1 MAHSGIEFQEPLTSP
16 GVKLDEKM
24 SICSSTPQDQAGI
37 QIPACWRVILETE
50 NDLHE
55 PNEQFV
61 ERLSLYERKQILLLN
76 NLTTESTMYALK
88 MLNRRTCVSNQ
99 DEKQGKSERSRTK
112 SKLTSK
118 YGVTRRDREPS
129 RLQCKKVIKVF
140 KKSKSCRR
148 CIKHFIMYNTPHSFA
163 MRSFLSID
171 FRRYVAT
178 RLCKSS
184 PVGLII

>member
-1 MAHSGIEFQEPLTSP
+1 M
-16 GVKLDEKM
+16 
-24 SICSSTPQDQAGI
+24 
-37 QIPACWRVILETE
+37 
-50 NDLHE
+50 
-55 PNEQFV
+55 
-61 ERLSLYERKQILLLN
+61 
-76 NLTTESTMYALK
+76 
-88 MLNRRTCVSNQ
+88 SNQ
-99 DEKQGKSERSRTK
+99 DEKQWLEELSFNESGKSERSRTK

-118 YGVTRRDREPS
+118 YGVTCRDREPS

-148 CIKHFIMYNTPHSFA
+148 CIKHFIMYNTPHSSA
-163 MRSFLSID
+163 SRSFLSID

>member
-1 MAHSGIEFQEPLTSP
+1 MLFF
-16 GVKLDEKM
+16 
-24 SICSSTPQDQAGI
+24 
-37 QIPACWRVILETE
+37 E
-50 NDLHE
+50 NLYE
-55 PNEQFV
+55 RSEQFV

-99 DEKQGKSERSRTK
+99 DEKQRLEELSFNESGKLERSRTK

-129 RLQCKKVIKVF
+129 RLQCKKVIKMF

-148 CIKHFIMYNTPHSFA
+148 CIKHYIVYNTPHSSA

-178 RLCKSS
+178 RLCQSS
-184 PVGLII
+184 PVRKRTLSTYLF

>member
-1 MAHSGIEFQEPLTSP
+1 MAHSRIEFQEPLTRP

-24 SICSSTPQDQAGI
+24 SICSSTPQDHGGYTNSSL
-37 QIPACWRVILETE
+37 LESDLRERKCHAMLFLE
-50 NDLHE
+50 NLYE

-99 DEKQGKSERSRTK
+99 DEKQRLEELSFNESGKSERSRTK
-112 SKLTSK
+112 SNLTSK

-129 RLQCKKVIKVF
+129 RLQCKKVIKMF
-140 KKSKSCRR
+140 KKSKS
-148 CIKHFIMYNTPHSFA
+148 
-163 MRSFLSID
+163 
-171 FRRYVAT
+171 
-178 RLCKSS
+178 
-184 PVGLII
+184 

>member
-1 MAHSGIEFQEPLTSP
+1 MLFFESLY
-16 GVKLDEKM
+16 
-24 SICSSTPQDQAGI
+24 
-37 QIPACWRVILETE
+37 
-50 NDLHE
+50 E

-61 ERLSLYERKQILLLN
+61 QRLSLYERKQTLLLN
-76 NLTTESTMYALK
+76 NLTTESTKYALK
-88 MLNRRTCVSNQ
+88 MLNGRTCVSNQ
-99 DEKQGKSERSRTK
+99 DEKQRLEELSFNESGKSERSRTK

-129 RLQCKKVIKVF
+129 RLQCKIVIKMF

-148 CIKHFIMYNTPHSFA
+148 CIKRYIMYNTPHSSA
-163 MRSFLSID
+163 MRGFLSVD

-184 PVGLII
+184 PVRKRTLSTYVCWTNNKLIYIVRMRTKKPKNTDK